1 MKRIEESERDPFRK
15 KRVKK
20 LLRKVMKVREKSMK
34 DKMLLLFTLEKE
46 IDEDRVKER
55 NKYDKLTA

>member
-1 MKRIEESERDPFRK
+1 
-15 KRVKK
+15 
-20 LLRKVMKVREKSMK
+20 MKVREKSMK

-55 NKYDKLTA
+55 NKYDKLTAW